1 MAALNE
7 VIQWSPEIEQK
18 IDSKL
23 LSAGFESSLTPDTL
37 YYHKDNCE
45 FKIWKVRTGCFCFVK
60 LLSWNDVNDDIF
72 LIASNNNSYYRYRNL
87 SLDEILNILTTCKD
101 ISKLDMYMSNRDNLK
116 ALEVLA
122 CR

>member
-23 LSAGFESSLTPDTL
+23 LSVGFESSLTPDTL

-87 SLDEILNILTTCKD
+87 SLDEMLNILTTCKD
-101 ISKLDMYMSNRDNLK
+101 ISKLEMYMANRDNLK

>member
-23 LSAGFESSLTPDTL
+23 LSVGFKSSLTPDTL

-101 ISKLDMYMSNRDNLK
+101 ISKLEMYMANRDNLK

>member
-23 LSAGFESSLTPDTL
+23 LSVGFESSLTPDTL

-101 ISKLDMYMSNRDNLK
+101 ISKLEMYMANRDNLK

>member
-7 VIQWSPEIEQK
+7 VIQWSPEIEHK

-60 LLSWNDVNDDIF
+60 LLSWNDINDDIF

-101 ISKLDMYMSNRDNLK
+101 ISKLEMYMANRDNLK

>member
-23 LSAGFESSLTPDTL
+23 LSVGFESSLTPDTL

-72 LIASNNNSYYRYRNL
+72 LMASNNNSYYRYRNL

-101 ISKLDMYMSNRDNLK
+101 ISKLEMYMANRDNLK

>member
-7 VIQWSPEIEQK
+7 VIQWSSEIEQK

-23 LSAGFESSLTPDTL
+23 LSAGFESSLTPDTR
-37 YYHKDNCE
+37 YYYKDNCE

-60 LLSWNDVNDDIF
+60 LLSWTDASEDIF
-72 LIASNNNSYYRYRNL
+72 LMASNNNSYYRYRNL
-87 SLDEILNILTTCKD
+87 SLDEILNVLTTCKD
-101 ISKLDMYMSNRDNLK
+101 VNKLDMYMANRENLK

-122 CR
+122 CH

>member
-7 VIQWSPEIEQK
+7 VIQLSSEILEK

-23 LSAGFESSLTPDTL
+23 LSAGFEPSLTTDTL
-37 YYHKDNCE
+37 YYYKDNCE

-60 LLSWNDVNDDIF
+60 LLSWTDANDDIF
-72 LIASNNNSYYRYRNL
+72 LIASNNNSYYRYSNI

-101 ISKLDMYMSNRDNLK
+101 VSKLEMYMANRSNLE

>member
-1 MAALNE
+1 MAALND

-18 IDSKL
+18 IDSML
-23 LSAGFESSLTPDTL
+23 LSIGFDKSITTDTS
-37 YYHKDNCE
+37 YYHKGMCE

-101 ISKLDMYMSNRDNLK
+101 ISKLEMYMANRDNLK